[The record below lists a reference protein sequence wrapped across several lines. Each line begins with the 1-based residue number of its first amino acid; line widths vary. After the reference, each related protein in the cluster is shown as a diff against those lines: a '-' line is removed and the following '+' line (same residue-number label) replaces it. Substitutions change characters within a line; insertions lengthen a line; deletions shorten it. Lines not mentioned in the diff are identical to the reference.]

1 MNKEYVFVG
10 TAQLKTRDYINQLE
24 KENKELKDK
33 PIINSIHLSKGFCK
47 IYLDDEDIEVLIK
60 MYENKIEEINKKID
74 KFKLSKIID

>member
-1 MNKEYVFVG
+1 MNKKLFEELSYLMSKKEDYEEF
-10 TAQLKTRDYINQLE
+10 LKN
-24 KENKELKDK
+24 LKDK